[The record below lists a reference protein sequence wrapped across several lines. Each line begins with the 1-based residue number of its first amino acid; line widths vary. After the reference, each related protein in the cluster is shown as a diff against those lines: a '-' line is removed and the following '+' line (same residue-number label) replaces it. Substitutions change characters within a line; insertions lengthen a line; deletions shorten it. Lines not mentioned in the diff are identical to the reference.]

1 MIAKNFKQQIWVA
14 LKSWNFCVYATGMY
28 SRHENGFSCLNR
40 PKLLKFMTVKSYV
53 LSISFD
59 IGYNQNIKEY
69 YFLWNS
75 VPRKRKFSF

>member
-1 MIAKNFKQQIWVA
+1 MLLVCIADIKMILVA
-14 LKSWNFCVYATGMY
+14 LID
-28 SRHENGFSCLNR
+28 

-69 YFLWNS
+69 YFL
-75 VPRKRKFSF
+75 